1 MPDMANM
8 PAGVPGGGI
17 PAGAAPG
24 GAPKPGANPLA
35 QAPANAGP
43 VTIPQGNQGNVAA
56 ASAAI
61 KAAADIIQ
69 KNLSLI
75 PFGSEMHRELLTF
88 LNKIGKI
95 MEEGKSAND
104 DGLKLQQLLQAA
116 KQNAQQG
123 PMAAMMRQFPA
134 QAANQGPAMP
144 QPAPAP
150 GEAA

>member
-1 MPDMANM
+1 M
-8 PAGVPGGGI
+8 
-17 PAGAAPG
+17 
-24 GAPKPGANPLA
+24 
-35 QAPANAGP
+35 
-43 VTIPQGNQGNVAA
+43 
-56 ASAAI
+56 
-61 KAAADIIQ
+61 IQ
-69 KNLSLI
+69 KQLPMI

-134 QAANQGPAMP
+134 QQANAGPALP
-144 QPAPAP
+144 QPAPG
-150 GEAA
+150 GE